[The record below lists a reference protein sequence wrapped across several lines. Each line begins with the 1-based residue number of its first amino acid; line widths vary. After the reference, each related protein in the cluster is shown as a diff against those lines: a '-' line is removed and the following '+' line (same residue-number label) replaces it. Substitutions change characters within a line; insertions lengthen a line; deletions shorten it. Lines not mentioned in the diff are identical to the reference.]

1 MGHKGRKDPSER
13 ARSCLALSLAHS
25 ILGACG
31 SLSRVQPLPTAGLC
45 AKFCEPPGKEASPG
59 AGGADRAWVD
69 AVGQKG
75 DARGWGAQL
84 DQWGALG

>member
-1 MGHKGRKDPSER
+1 MK
-13 ARSCLALSLAHS
+13 
-25 ILGACG
+25 
-31 SLSRVQPLPTAGLC
+31 VQPLPTAGLC
-45 AKFCEPPGKEASPG
+45 AKLCEPPGKEASAEASPG